1 MLVAKKVHNINELLN
16 LPVNLTDEKLFQR
29 ALKFADG
36 EEKNRL
42 EGYVQAIN
50 AKAEEN
56 ERIEREKAELAKAEE
71 AEREQQRKEALY
83 NEAISLK
90 DKAENSEDLRHVI
103 ELLKELGDYKDAPDM
118 IREAQKE
125 FEKIAKKELEQAGV
139 PSMFQNMYKKI

>member
-1 MLVAKKVHNINELLN
+1 MLMEKK
-16 LPVNLTDEKLFQR
+16 KS
-29 ALKFADG
+29 
-36 EEKNRL
+36 L
-42 EGYVQAIN
+42 EGYVQVLN

-56 ERIEREKAELAKAEE
+56 ERIEREKAELAQAEE

-90 DKAENSEDLRHVI
+90 DKAKNSEDEDLRHVI